1 MKKIFLSISLI
12 LSSLL
17 ISAQDSTCTKTCNNK
32 LQSVLPET
40 GEFSLGFD
48 AVPVLNYFG
57 NMFNSSNDSVSIGYQ
72 ETTNTIVGSYM
83 KNSNTSYRG
92 KLRIGFKNSVT
103 NDSTIVS
110 SDMTFG
116 GGIQKYRGKTRLQ
129 GIYGAES
136 QITFSNSSVTIS
148 GAETKKPNNFSF
160 GIRTFV
166 GVQYF
171 VAKKIAIGA
180 EYGWGPTF
188 SKSDSNSTLNV
199 DVDNASGGIYLT
211 AFF

>member
-32 LQSVLPET
+32 LQSVLPEA

-57 NMFNSSNDSVSIGYQ
+57 NMFNSSSNTASIGYQ
-72 ETTNTIVGSYM
+72 EGSTIVGSYM
-83 KNSNTSYRG
+83 KDSNTAYRG
-92 KLRIGFKNSVT
+92 KLRIGFMNSSV
-103 NDSTIVS
+103 DSTTEVS
-110 SDMTFG
+110 SEMTFG

-136 QITFSNSSVTIS
+136 QITFSNGSVTIS

-171 VAKKIAIGA
+171 VAKKIAVGA

-188 SKSDSNSTLNV
+188 SKSDSNSVLNL